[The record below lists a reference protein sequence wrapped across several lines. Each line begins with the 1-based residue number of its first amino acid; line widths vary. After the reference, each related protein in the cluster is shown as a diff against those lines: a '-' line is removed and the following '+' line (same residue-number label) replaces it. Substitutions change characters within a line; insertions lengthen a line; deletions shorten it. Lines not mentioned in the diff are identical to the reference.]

1 LTIQLR
7 VIHGYHGARRG
18 ECFAQGVNTLLHIV
32 GNQPNSGNQ
41 MASYSTNEFRSGLR
55 IIIDGHPCIIVEN
68 EFVKPGKGQ
77 AFNRVRIK
85 NLKTGKTVDKTFKSG
100 ESVEAAD
107 VVDTD
112 MQYLYT
118 DGEFW
123 HFMVADTFEQYAA
136 DSNAVG
142 DAKKWLTEQDI
153 CQVTLWNNEPLL
165 VEAPNF
171 VELEITETDPGVRG
185 DTASGGVKPATLST
199 GAVVRVPLF
208 VEQGEVIKVDTRSSE
223 YVGRVK

>member
-1 LTIQLR
+1 
-7 VIHGYHGARRG
+7 
-18 ECFAQGVNTLLHIV
+18 
-32 GNQPNSGNQ
+32 
-41 MASYSTNEFRSGLR
+41 MATYSTNEFRSGLR
-55 IIIDGHPCIIVEN
+55 IIIDGDPCIIVEN

-85 NLKTGKTVDKTFKSG
+85 NLKTGRTVEKTFKSG

-112 MQYLYT
+112 MQYLYN

-123 HFMVADTFEQYAA
+123 HFMAPDTFEQYAA
-136 DSNAVG
+136 DENAVSE
-142 DAKKWLTEQDI
+142 AKVWLSEQDN
-153 CQVTLWNNEPLL
+153 CQVTLWNNSPLIVL
-165 VEAPNF
+165 PPNF
-171 VELEITETDPGVRG
+171 VELEITETDPGLKG

-208 VEQGEVIKVDTRSSE
+208 VEQGETIKVDTRSGE
-223 YVGRVK
+223 YVSRVK